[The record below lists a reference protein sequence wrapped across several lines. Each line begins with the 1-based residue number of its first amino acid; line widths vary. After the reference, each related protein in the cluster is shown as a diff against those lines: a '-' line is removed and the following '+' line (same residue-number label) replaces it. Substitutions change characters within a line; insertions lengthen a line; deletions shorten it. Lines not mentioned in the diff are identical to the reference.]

1 MNGIRTPLLHYAPA
15 IDLPDHRGFRRI
27 DHQVLWAR
35 RRLADIRVAIG
46 RIPPIDA
53 ALAHRKQASTPGAF
67 LDQGALIFGED
78 PLHLEE
84 YLFCRTRAETLV
96 CKDHFTPTPR
106 ELLESHHLIGLA
118 AGQAIC
124 SRDQHDLKRP
134 FRRQIT

>member
-1 MNGIRTPLLHYAPA
+1 AMKGMRSELLRWAAA
-15 IDLPDHRGFRRI
+15 IDRADHLGFRLV
-27 DHQVLWAR
+27 DHQVLWGR
-35 RRLADIRVAIG
+35 RRLADICVAIG

-53 ALAHRKQASTPGAF
+53 ALARRKQAPTPGAF

-106 ELLESHHLIGLA
+106 ELL
-118 AGQAIC
+118 
-124 SRDQHDLKRP
+124 D
-134 FRRQIT
+134 